1 LLICFQHRHNIDLL
15 APLSCLLHASATT
28 FIILSYPIHL
38 STMTGSATAVTS
50 HAAVCQ
56 LTVAQSIYD
65 KDALLQIIVKLASSK
80 QVHVSIDKKGNTL
93 QLQYAGHTYTQRN
106 LIIRALSG
114 RVLHYALD
122 QAPFYLMGGSAA
134 RASTSHANAM
144 TAGSIVSWM
153 SVADSMRSAT
163 ASSDDT
169 ENDHTAFLESLEAHF
184 ETRAFLVPSSQC
196 TVADWDLALAL
207 LTQSGGTDP
216 TTSNY
221 GPNVQRWLLQ
231 SYASLQAAAVSA
243 GMDISKLPA
252 GLPAPKEAPAP
263 VFFYGTE
270 DITAVL
276 QPKKSQNQSN
286 NNNKHQ
292 EGKGKQSGAKQDAK
306 PKGEQQPKEQQQQ
319 QQQQPKKGK
328 QPKAGAATGGGG
340 NQEAADFTV
349 AALDIRVG
357 RIIKCWEHAEADKLF
372 CEEIDLGTETRQ
384 IASGLRPFYKAS
396 DLEGRLVLV
405 LCNLKKR
412 NLVGFPSHGMVLCAS
427 NADHTAVET
436 VSPAADSVLG
446 ERVTF
451 EGFDGEPEPENKI
464 AKKKVFEKVSPDLQT
479 DATGQVVWKGV
490 LAKTSAGVVKA
501 HNGMAGAQ
509 VA

>member
-1 LLICFQHRHNIDLL
+1 
-15 APLSCLLHASATT
+15 
-28 FIILSYPIHL
+28 
-38 STMTGSATAVTS
+38 MTGAEAVTS

-56 LTVAQSIYD
+56 LTVAQSIFD
-65 KDALLQIIVKLASSK
+65 KDVLLQIIAKTASNK
-80 QVHVSIDKKGNTL
+80 QVHLQIEKKGHTL
-93 QLQYAGHTYTQRN
+93 QLVYAGHTYSQRN
-106 LIIRALSG
+106 SIVRALCG

-122 QAPFYLMGGSAA
+122 QEPHYLLGGVAA
-134 RASTSHANAM
+134 RASTSYANAM

-153 SVADSMRSAT
+153 SVADSMRSGQ
-163 ASSDDT
+163 SSGGVGAAAAAAAAAADDD
-169 ENDHTAFLESLEAHF
+169 NDHTAFLESLEAHL

-207 LTQSGGTDP
+207 LTSVTSGTES
-216 TTSNY
+216 TI
-221 GPNVQRWLLQ
+221 
-231 SYASLQAAAVSA
+231 SLCDAAVKA
-243 GMDISKLPA
+243 GMDVAKLPA
-252 GLPAPKEAPAP
+252 GLPEPKEAPAP

-276 QPKKSQNQSN
+276 QPKPTQSN
-286 NNNKHQ
+286 SKQ
-292 EGKGKQSGAKQDAK
+292 QAGKGKQAAAK
-306 PKGEQQPKEQQQQ
+306 PKGEQKGEQPKKEQQQQ
-319 QQQQPKKGK
+319 EPKKGK
-328 QPKAGAATGGGG
+328 QPKGGGG
-340 NQEAADFTV
+340 NQPPAEADDFTV

-396 DLEGRLVLV
+396 DLEGQLVLV

-427 NADHTAVET
+427 NADHTTVET
-436 VSPAADSVLG
+436 VSPHADSVLG
-446 ERVTF
+446 ERIMF
-451 EGFDGEPEPENKI
+451 EGIDGEPEPENKI
-464 AKKKVFEKVSPDLQT
+464 AKKKVFEKVAPDLKT
-479 DATGQVVWKGV
+479 DGTGQVVWKDV